1 MTRRIANALLG
12 FAVGIFTLPLAAA
25 AWPFVAAWFMWHE
38 TDEDGEDGEGR
49 L

>member
-1 MTRRIANALLG
+1 MTARKLANALLG

-38 TDEDGEDGEGR
+38 TDENQGENQ
-49 L
+49 

>member
-1 MTRRIANALLG
+1 MRKFTNALLG
-12 FAVGIFTLPLAAA
+12 FAVGIFTIPLAAA

-38 TDEDGEDGEGR
+38 TDEDGDDVEGR